1 LGAELRKDCARLSVI
16 HPTPGALKADLREIG
31 RKGFRAAMEESL
43 PALSMLPSIERA
55 AIAGRSQRD
64 IEIERLL
71 HAALEHLEEQLA
83 DAGTQYLFGRQ
94 DHKTRME
101 LAGDVLSITDR
112 SFARVRHKKLEPL
125 LARALL
131 NIAEGEHG
139 RGQGAAVKPT
149 TAHDDEP
156 PFDELFPACL
166 EGEEFKDREL
176 EVIASRDASVW
187 WHEASSKWFG
197 SYFAFWCKDGTRP
210 CEDVRYVLDQG
221 SYGAARF
228 DQEPSLDAEKDK
240 LTIVSASWFSTDAD
254 VDEIYCGVT
263 NYGFALRWAKDH
275 ADDLLNS
282 RPSPSVFG
290 ATDRLAYPGI
300 AGVHTLVQ
308 TSDGY
313 LLFGLRGL
321 KTVEYYQLMWS
332 ASYEETVLPRVRDG
346 GGDETVLDTLVRG
359 LREEWGIPASAVGAS
374 TTLAVGREFV
384 RSDQGRL
391 DLGTPILAAIRLG
404 VDLTTV
410 WKYLDRRLKIPDID
424 EHCAWAGVRFRSQA
438 DVLQLLSFT
447 RDRTHGYDLLPEFAS
462 SFPSSSEIIFYPGS
476 RDTCVE
482 DRGLM
487 PTSAARLY
495 LGSQWLAEY

>member
-1 LGAELRKDCARLSVI
+1 MSLPTLEALEVDLG
-16 HPTPGALKADLREIG
+16 TIG
-31 RKGFRAAMEESL
+31 RQGFRAAMDRPL
-43 PALSMLPSIERA
+43 PALSMLPSVGRA
-55 AIAGRSQRD
+55 VASGRAQRD
-64 IEIERLL
+64 AEIERLL
-71 HAALEHLEEQLA
+71 GLALRQLEEKLA
-83 DAGTQYLFGRQ
+83 DAGAKYLLPSRY
-94 DHKTRME
+94 DHPTRME
-101 LAGDVLSITDR
+101 HAAKALSDHTTVKTFEGIRRT
-112 SFARVRHKKLEPL
+112 KLRPR

-131 NIAEGEHG
+131 TLAEHDNQVGGNVARAHE
-139 RGQGAAVKPT
+139 T
-149 TAHDDEP
+149 TFEEEPDHDQ
-156 PFDELFPACL
+156 LFPSCL

-176 EVIASRDASVW
+176 EAIASRDASVW

-210 CEDVRYVLDQG
+210 CQDVRYVLDQG

-282 RPSPSVFG
+282 HPSPSVFG

-359 LREEWGIPASAVGAS
+359 LVEEWGIPASAVGTS
-374 TTLAVGREFV
+374 TMLAVGREFV

-424 EHCAWAGVRFRSQA
+424 EHCAWAGVRFRSRA

-447 RDRTHGYDLLPEFAS
+447 RDRSRGHDLFPEFAS
-462 SFPSSSEIIFYPGS
+462 SHPSSSEIIFYPGS
-476 RDTCVE
+476 RETGIE